1 MKTNPGG
8 LQGRG
13 GGGEE
18 EGVASA
24 QRELTFAELFR
35 DR

>member
-8 LQGRG
+8 LQGR